1 MNADIY
7 LKMIQSAIQTSVFV
21 SLPVLGLGLIAG
33 LSISIIQAAT
43 QINDASLAFIP
54 KIASLVIAL
63 VLFGNF
69 MVSKLVLFTQTMYAQ
84 IPHVIQ

>member
-21 SLPVLGLGLIAG
+21 SLPVLGLGLLAG
-33 LSISIIQAAT
+33 LTISIFQAAT

-63 VLFGNF
+63 ILFGNF
-69 MVSKLVLFTQTMYAQ
+69 MVSKLVLFTQTMYSQ

>member
-21 SLPVLGLGLIAG
+21 SLPVLGLGLVAG

-69 MVSKLVLFTQTMYAQ
+69 MVSRLVLFTQTMYSQ
-84 IPHVIQ
+84 IPQVIQ

>member
-7 LKMIQSAIQTSVFV
+7 LKMIQAAIQTSVFV
-21 SLPVLGLGLIAG
+21 SLPVLGLGLVAG

-63 VLFGNF
+63 ILFGNF
-69 MVSKLVLFTQTMYAQ
+69 MVSKLVLFTQTMYSQ